1 MSTDEAAV
9 DINSLHIVPTPTI
22 TISPSGRIQGAM
34 VGTPQVINCT
44 VNTVNGVEIS
54 SVMIRWIRARG
65 VYLINDTRVDVTPI
79 ASSGSNTYTSS
90 LQFAYLMEGDEGIYN
105 CIVMILETSISTS
118 VNIQSLISKLYIVLI
133 KILSTYHI
141 CT

>member
-1 MSTDEAAV
+1 MSTDEVAV
-9 DINSLHIVPTPTI
+9 DIIALHIVPTPTI

-34 VGTPQVINCT
+34 VGIPHVINCT

-65 VYLINDTRVDVTPI
+65 VYLISDTRVAITPTT
-79 ASSGSNTYTSS
+79 SSGSNTYISS

-118 VNIQSLISKLYIVLI
+118 VNIQSLISKLYIALI
-133 KILSTYHI
+133 KILVLNTYH
-141 CT
+141 